1 MVNKPR
7 PFYFLGIIIALFP
20 VCLTAQVNVNYK
32 NAINKIKDDHTYI
45 VGFSPILS
53 NKAAFLDIFQKYWTI
68 TKGISFISPNDLPDR
83 LDPADSYFVVT
94 REIDGEARGT
104 EAVDASIGLWM
115 PKNRVLR
122 KHKTFSNSTDN
133 FIGSIVLTPNVH
145 YTGRRVA
152 DTVGANSIGY
162 WSRGNLKNFLQEFSA
177 AILLGKKVDVSDD
190 IADTSQLKSLK
201 SQTLYCSP
209 DVFYQSNSDG
219 DKAKFVEEVF
229 QQYPYSYSVI
239 STNEL
244 SAKILA
250 DKEPFYYLIYLHN
263 HVAGNVV
270 AIMNSSTGQLIY
282 SRTKSSFTDQIRP
295 EYLKDIFKGI
305 N

>member
-1 MVNKPR
+1 MVDRPK
-7 PFYFLGIIIALFP
+7 PFYLLGILIALFP
-20 VCLTAQVNVNYK
+20 IGLRAQVNVDYK
-32 NAINKIKDDHTYI
+32 NAINRIKDGHTYI
-45 VGFSPILS
+45 VGFTPILS
-53 NKAAFLDIFQKYWTI
+53 NKEAFLDIFQKYWTI
-68 TKGISFISPNDLPDR
+68 TKDVSFISPNDLPDR

-104 EAVDASIGLWM
+104 EAVDASIALWM

-122 KHKTFSNSTDN
+122 KRKSFSNATDN
-133 FIGSIVLTPNVH
+133 FIGSIVLTQNVH
-145 YTGRRVA
+145 YSGRRIA

-177 AILLGKKVDVSDD
+177 AILSGKKADVSDD
-190 IADTSQLKSLK
+190 ITDKDQLKLLQ

-209 DVFYQSNSDG
+209 DVFFQSTSNR
-219 DKAKFVEEVF
+219 DKAKFIKEVF
-229 QQYPYSYSVI
+229 RDYPYPYSVI
-239 STNEL
+239 SIDQL

-270 AIMNSSTGQLIY
+270 AIMNSRTGQLIY
-282 SRTKSSFTDQIRP
+282 SRTKSSFTDEIKP
-295 EYLKDIFKGI
+295 EYLKDIFKGV